1 MIMIL
6 LRNRIKLHEGLRLEP
21 YLCPAGAWTIGY
33 GHKIRKHEK
42 FTRLTIDQ
50 AERVLDAD
58 IETAEAE
65 ARSLFPDSKYKNFT
79 KNRWDVLTE
88 LVFNLGLT
96 RFRGFKRMISAID
109 GGDWQQAAAE
119 LEDSKWYRQVG
130 PNRGD
135 TLVNLLREG

>member
-1 MIMIL
+1 VIMML

-42 FTRLTIDQ
+42 FMRLTIDK
-50 AERVLDAD
+50 AERLLDAD

-65 ARSLFPDSKYKNFT
+65 ARSLFPESTYKNFT
-79 KNRWDVLTE
+79 KNRRDVLTE

-96 RFRGFKRMISAID
+96 RFRGFKRMISAIN

-130 PNRGD
+130 PNRGN
-135 TLVNLLREG
+135 TLVDLLREG

>member
-1 MIMIL
+1 ML
-6 LRNRIKLHEGLRLEP
+6 TLRDRIKLHEGLRFEP

-50 AERVLDAD
+50 AERLLDRD

-65 ARSLFPDSKYKNFT
+65 ARSMFPDSKYKNFT

-135 TLVNLLREG
+135 TLVCLLREG